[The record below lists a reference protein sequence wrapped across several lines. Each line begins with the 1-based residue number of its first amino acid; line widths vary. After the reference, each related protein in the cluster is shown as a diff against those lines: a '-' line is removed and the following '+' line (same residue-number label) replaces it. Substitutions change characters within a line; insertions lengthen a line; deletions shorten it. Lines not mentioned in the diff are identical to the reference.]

1 MKLSIKIARRQR
13 SVDGISSKKL
23 KRNRP
28 KLRFRWLVVFL
39 FFVELQAPTITPA
52 FSSPLH
58 VVEGETVT
66 LEWTYNL
73 HGVAFFQTQFALFQ
87 GGGFVVSKTRG
98 FAAFITSGFRG
109 RITVNITESF
119 ASVQFLSIN
128 RTDSNTYIMTVTND
142 DGIAERVI
150 MEIQVQCKFAN
161 AI

>member
-73 HGVAFFQTQFALFQ
+73 HGVAFQETRFGFLQ
-87 GGGFVVSKTRG
+87 GGGRVLSKTQG
-98 FAAFITSGFRG
+98 GSAFISSGFRG
-109 RITVNITESF
+109 RIAVNITESF

-128 RTDSNTYIMTVTND
+128 RTDSNTYVMTVTNG

-150 MEIQVQCKFAN
+150 VEIQVQCKFAN